1 VESASQKVGETKR
14 RQRATATINLPKHV
28 NCLVATSLRTRSFPQ
43 RAHPSRRSF
52 LHLVPASV
60 SVLWPA
66 LLELGP
72 FSLDQST
79 PIITLIQSIAHLIP
93 PYHTLI
99 MASHVVVLDA
109 AFKRVQVKVTPA
121 TTLRTVL
128 EQACDK
134 FQLDPDQYIL
144 KNTKDRPID
153 LSLPFRLS
161 GLVSGAKLQLVQ
173 SSRSPSVVKVALQL
187 PAEDNSPRLE
197 DHFPS
202 NTPLWLILRKFEDGV
217 AGNTNKLNLTER
229 SAPST
234 DTGSGYLC
242 YLQPCLNIGGSA
254 KELSTFLDLQKSLAQ
269 LGHNHGSVLI
279 RLSFKNEG
287 LPMEGA
293 KARITTYLQALL
305 PQTAASSHGAHA
317 APVGQLSS
325 LPNADAD
332 NSAVPRED
340 DAAQDPSEDTIMSP
354 APDLAPAEQP
364 AQEDDV
370 IASSSTT
377 QMPSTE
383 SQFPSLDT
391 GVSIYAAPSDN
402 TPFAARQAYNEADY
416 MPSVEH
422 ANAHQA
428 SLTKLGRNTRLPSDK
443 EIAANSATKAAA
455 LNDIKAVTLR
465 IRFPDMMM
473 VEWRA
478 SQSDTS
484 ESLYTKVKE
493 MLDDPS
499 LKFRLQITQ
508 FQMKPLIFDST
519 SQQRLIK
526 DLGIRDRSL
535 ITFVWDD
542 SVAKEVRDR
551 PLLKQTLRKQAKELE
566 VKEPAAE
573 EEVKQA
579 PAPKAE
585 EPKKKSSLSFA
596 DKEAKLKKM
605 MGFGRK

>member
-1 VESASQKVGETKR
+1 
-14 RQRATATINLPKHV
+14 
-28 NCLVATSLRTRSFPQ
+28 
-43 RAHPSRRSF
+43 
-52 LHLVPASV
+52 
-60 SVLWPA
+60 
-66 LLELGP
+66 
-72 FSLDQST
+72 
-79 PIITLIQSIAHLIP
+79 
-93 PYHTLI
+93 
-99 MASHVVVLDA
+99 MASHVVVIDA

-134 FQLDPDQYIL
+134 FQLDPDQHIL

-173 SSRSPSVVKVALQL
+173 SSRSPSAVKVALQL

-229 SAPST
+229 STPST
-234 DTGSGYLC
+234 GTGASYLC
-242 YLQPCLNIGGSA
+242 YLQPCLNIGGSG
-254 KELSTFLDLQKSLAQ
+254 KELSTFLDLQKTLAQ

-287 LPMEGA
+287 LPMESA
-293 KARITTYLQALL
+293 KARITTYLEALL
-305 PQTAASSHGAHA
+305 PQTAPQVQTAASHGTHA
-317 APVGQLSS
+317 APAGQLSS
-325 LPNADAD
+325 LLNADAD
-332 NSAVPRED
+332 NPAP
-340 DAAQDPSEDTIMSP
+340 QNPSEDTVMSP
-354 APDLAPAEQP
+354 APDLAPAGQS
-364 AQEDDV
+364 AREDGV
-370 IASSSTT
+370 MASSSTT

-383 SQFPSLDT
+383 SQLPPTDT

-402 TPFAARQAYNEADY
+402 APFAARQAYNEADY
-416 MPSVEH
+416 LPSVEH

-428 SLTKLGRNTRLPSDK
+428 LLTKLGRNTRLPSDK
-443 EIAANSATKAAA
+443 EIAANSANKAAA
-455 LNDIKAVTLR
+455 LDEIKTVTLR

-484 ESLYTKVKE
+484 ESLYTKIKE

-499 LKFRLQITQ
+499 LKFKLQITQ
-508 FQMKPLIFDST
+508 FQMKPLIFDPT
-519 SQQRLIK
+519 SQQKLIK

-542 SVAKEVRDR
+542 SVTKEVRDR
-551 PLLKQTLRKQAKELE
+551 PLLKQALRRQAKELE

-596 DKEAKLKKM
+596 EREAKLKKM

>member
-1 VESASQKVGETKR
+1 
-14 RQRATATINLPKHV
+14 
-28 NCLVATSLRTRSFPQ
+28 
-43 RAHPSRRSF
+43 
-52 LHLVPASV
+52 
-60 SVLWPA
+60 
-66 LLELGP
+66 
-72 FSLDQST
+72 
-79 PIITLIQSIAHLIP
+79 
-93 PYHTLI
+93 

-109 AFKRVQVKVTPA
+109 AFKRIQVKVTPG
-121 TTLRTVL
+121 TSLRTVL

-134 FQLDPDQYIL
+134 FQLDPDQHIL
-144 KNTKDRPID
+144 KNTKDKPID

-229 SAPST
+229 SAPSSQ
-234 DTGSGYLC
+234 TGSGYLC

-269 LGHNHGSVLI
+269 LGHNRGNVLI

-287 LPMEGA
+287 VRMEEA
-293 KARITTYLQALL
+293 KAQITTYLQALS
-305 PQTAASSHGAHA
+305 PQDSSQTQTASSHGAHA
-317 APVGQLSS
+317 APDVQLSS
-325 LPNADAD
+325 LPDADAD

-340 DAAQDPSEDTIMSP
+340 DAAQDPSGDTIMSP
-354 APDLAPAEQP
+354 APDLAPAEHP
-364 AQEDDV
+364 VQEEDV

-391 GVSIYAAPSDN
+391 GISVYAAPSDN

-416 MPSVEH
+416 LPSVEH

-428 SLTKLGRNTRLPSDK
+428 SLTKLGRNTRLLSDK
-443 EIAANSATKAAA
+443 EIAANSASKAAA
-455 LNDIKAVTLR
+455 LDEIKTASIR
-465 IRFPDMMM
+465 IRFPDMFT

-478 SQSDTS
+478 TQSDTS

-499 LKFRLQITQ
+499 LRFKLQMTGP
-508 FQMKPLIFDST
+508 QMKPLIFDPA

-535 ITFVWDD
+535 IVFVWDD
-542 SVAKEVRDR
+542 SVTKEIRDR
-551 PLLKQTLRKQAKELE
+551 PLLKQALRGQAKELQ
-566 VKEPAAE
+566 VNEPVAE
-573 EEVKQA
+573 EDTKQA
-579 PAPKAE
+579 PAPKSE
-585 EPKKKSSLSFA
+585 EPKKKSALSFA
-596 DKEAKLKKM
+596 DKEARLKKL
-605 MGFGRK
+605 MGFGKKN

>member
-1 VESASQKVGETKR
+1 
-14 RQRATATINLPKHV
+14 
-28 NCLVATSLRTRSFPQ
+28 
-43 RAHPSRRSF
+43 
-52 LHLVPASV
+52 
-60 SVLWPA
+60 
-66 LLELGP
+66 
-72 FSLDQST
+72 
-79 PIITLIQSIAHLIP
+79 
-93 PYHTLI
+93 

-121 TTLRTVL
+121 TSLRSVL

-134 FQLDPDQYIL
+134 FQLDPDQHIL

-217 AGNTNKLNLTER
+217 AGSTNKLNLTER

-234 DTGSGYLC
+234 ETGSGYLC

-279 RLSFKNEG
+279 RLSFRNEG
-287 LPMEGA
+287 VRMEEA
-293 KARITTYLQALL
+293 KAQITTYLQALS
-305 PQTAASSHGAHA
+305 PQTASQVQTASSHGAHT
-317 APVGQLSS
+317 APDGQLSS

-332 NSAVPRED
+332 NSAVPREGN
-340 DAAQDPSEDTIMSP
+340 AAQDPSEDTVMTP
-354 APDLAPAEQP
+354 APDLAPSEQS

-370 IASSSTT
+370 IASSSIT

-391 GVSIYAAPSDN
+391 GVSIYAAPSDS

-443 EIAANSATKAAA
+443 EIAAKSATKAAA
-455 LNDIKAVTLR
+455 LDEIKAVTLR

-508 FQMKPLIFDST
+508 FQMKPLIFDPT

-542 SVAKEVRDR
+542 SVSKEIRDR
-551 PLLKQTLRKQAKELE
+551 PLLKQALRRQAKELE
-566 VKEPAAE
+566 VKEPVAE

-596 DKEAKLKKM
+596 EREAKLKKM
-605 MGFGRK
+605 MGFGKK

>member
-1 VESASQKVGETKR
+1 
-14 RQRATATINLPKHV
+14 
-28 NCLVATSLRTRSFPQ
+28 
-43 RAHPSRRSF
+43 
-52 LHLVPASV
+52 
-60 SVLWPA
+60 
-66 LLELGP
+66 
-72 FSLDQST
+72 
-79 PIITLIQSIAHLIP
+79 
-93 PYHTLI
+93 
-99 MASHVVVLDA
+99 MASHVVVIDA
-109 AFKRVQVKVTPA
+109 AYIRHTIKVTPA
-121 TTLRTVL
+121 TSLRNVL
-128 EQACDK
+128 EQACKK
-134 FQLDPDQYIL
+134 FHLDPDQHIL
-144 KNTKDRPID
+144 KNSKERPVD

-161 GLVSGAKLQLVQ
+161 GLVSGAKLTIVR
-173 SSRSPSVVKVALQL
+173 SSRSPSAVKVALQL

-217 AGNTNKLNLTER
+217 AGATNKLNLTER

-234 DTGSGYLC
+234 ETGNGYLC
-242 YLQPCLNIGGSA
+242 YLQPCLNIGGSGI
-254 KELSTFLDLQKSLAQ
+254 ELSTFLDLQKSLAQ
-269 LGHNHGSVLI
+269 LGHNHGNVLI

-287 LPMEGA
+287 VRMEEA
-293 KARITTYLQALL
+293 KAQITTYLQALS
-305 PQTAASSHGAHA
+305 PQTASEVQTASSHGAHA
-317 APVGQLSS
+317 APDGQLSS

-340 DAAQDPSEDTIMSP
+340 DAAQGPSEDTVMTP
-354 APDLAPAEQP
+354 APELTPAEQP

-377 QMPSTE
+377 EMPSTE

-402 TPFAARQAYNEADY
+402 TPFAARQTYNEADY

-428 SLTKLGRNTRLPSDK
+428 SLLKQGRNTRLPSDK
-443 EIAANSATKAAA
+443 EIAAKSATKAAA
-455 LNDIKAVTLR
+455 LDEIKAASLR

-484 ESLYTKVKE
+484 ESLYTKVRE

-499 LKFRLQITQ
+499 LKFRLQIAGFKMQ
-508 FQMKPLIFDST
+508 PLVFDPSG
-519 SQQRLIK
+519 QQKLIK

-542 SVAKEVRDR
+542 SVPKETRDK
-551 PLLKQTLRKQAKELE
+551 PLLKQALRTQAKALE
-566 VKEPAAE
+566 VKEPVAE
-573 EEVKQA
+573 EEVIQA
-579 PAPKAE
+579 PAPKTE

-605 MGFGRK
+605 MGFSRK

>member
-1 VESASQKVGETKR
+1 
-14 RQRATATINLPKHV
+14 
-28 NCLVATSLRTRSFPQ
+28 
-43 RAHPSRRSF
+43 
-52 LHLVPASV
+52 
-60 SVLWPA
+60 
-66 LLELGP
+66 
-72 FSLDQST
+72 
-79 PIITLIQSIAHLIP
+79 
-93 PYHTLI
+93 
-99 MASHVVVLDA
+99 MASHVVVLDS

-121 TTLRTVL
+121 TSLRSVL

-134 FQLDPDQYIL
+134 FQLDPDQHIL

-234 DTGSGYLC
+234 ETGSGYLC

-269 LGHNHGSVLI
+269 LGHNHGNVLI
-279 RLSFKNEG
+279 RLSFRNEG
-287 LPMEGA
+287 VRMEEA
-293 KARITTYLQALL
+293 KAQITTYLQALS
-305 PQTAASSHGAHA
+305 PQTASQVQTVSSHGAHA
-317 APVGQLSS
+317 APDGQLSS

-332 NSAVPRED
+332 NSAVPREG
-340 DAAQDPSEDTIMSP
+340 DAAQDPSEDTVMSP

-370 IASSSTT
+370 IASSSIT

-402 TPFAARQAYNEADY
+402 TPFAARQAYDEADY

-443 EIAANSATKAAA
+443 EIAAKSATKAAA
-455 LNDIKAVTLR
+455 LDEIRTVTLR

-499 LKFRLQITQ
+499 LGFRLQITQ
-508 FQMKPLIFDST
+508 FQMKPLIFNAT
-519 SQQRLIK
+519 SQQKLIK

-535 ITFVWDD
+535 ITFVWND
-542 SVAKEVRDR
+542 SVPKETRDR
-551 PLLKQTLRKQAKELE
+551 PLLKQALRRQAKELE
-566 VKEPAAE
+566 VKEPVAE

-596 DKEAKLKKM
+596 EREAKLKKM
-605 MGFGRK
+605 MGFGKK